1 MEPNEPVY
9 TAADDPRLKREAD
22 LLAAEMLQNLLVPDT
37 ELKELRAQLAYRLE
51 HAWAR
56 HMDSRTSDD
65 EALRLAVAFMHD
77 DLSLQESVQTL
88 RRTAFLRHVGIAL
101 FGALM
106 WFLGMLAW
114 LHFLDPTEMARPFSV
129 VTIPLE
135 PVVAAMLI
143 GFIVGVLSCSRGW
156 FFAACSQ
163 LLGLSLL
170 LLFRYQPFY
179 ASLGFLLL
187 FVPLIVVVAGMSGY
201 LADLMKGEV
210 SSAASQA

>member
-1 MEPNEPVY
+1 MEPNEPVSG
-9 TAADDPRLKREAD
+9 AADDPRLRREVD
-22 LLAAEMLQNLLVPDT
+22 LLAAEMLQNLLVSDS

-51 HAWAR
+51 YAWAR
-56 HMDSRTSDD
+56 QMDSRTDDD
-65 EALRLAVAFMHD
+65 EALRLAVAFLRD
-77 DLSLQESVQTL
+77 DLSLQESVQKL
-88 RRTAFLRHVGIAL
+88 RRLAFLRHIGLAL
-101 FGALM
+101 LGALM

-129 VTIPLE
+129 VTIPIE

-143 GFIVGVLSCSRGW
+143 GFIVGALSCSRGW

-187 FVPLIVVVAGMSGY
+187 FVPLLVVVAGMSGY

-210 SSAASQA
+210 ASASGQA